1 MQTDSK
7 FARTNLKPPSY
18 WDWVNWI
25 SSSTL
30 RERLALECWST
41 ETGLCV
47 VMSADVLSGGRAG
60 ETEHQERVVD
70 RGYCL
75 QSRLVT
81 AGLQHSQRGSGPRS
95 HSHTPPERSPT
106 CPWWGVTRLLTK
118 TTISLLDNTR
128 RGIPFIP
135 TLHMFGTT
143 CLDSRTESTHII
155 SIGLWKYLEG
165 KGE

>member
-1 MQTDSK
+1 MQNNSK
-7 FARTNLKPPSY
+7 FARTNFWSKFY
-18 WDWVNWI
+18 WNWVNWI

-30 RERLALECWST
+30 RERLVWECWST
-41 ETGLCV
+41 ETGWSV

-60 ETEHQERVVD
+60 ETEHQERVD
-70 RGYCL
+70 WGYCL

-95 HSHTPPERSPT
+95 DSHTPPVRSPT

-118 TTISLLDNTR
+118 TTISLLDNT
-128 RGIPFIP
+128 GIPFIP

-155 SIGLWKYLEG
+155 SIGLWIYLEG